1 MRPSRAECAS
11 LLEEDKAGRPTRLRR
26 RNIFSDTMTK
36 RLHAIFRG
44 QVQGIGFRYTARSLA
59 QPSHIAGWIKNL
71 SSGDVEI
78 VAEADEE
85 LLKDFLR
92 HIEDHLSGY
101 ISDKTVDW
109 QSATGEFK
117 GFEIAF

>member
-1 MRPSRAECAS
+1 
-11 LLEEDKAGRPTRLRR
+11 
-26 RNIFSDTMTK
+26 MTK
-36 RLHAIFRG
+36 RLHVIFRG
-44 QVQGIGFRYTARSLA
+44 QVQGVGFRYTARSLA
-59 QPSHIAGWIKNL
+59 QSSHITGWVKNL

-78 VAEADEE
+78 AAEGDEE

-92 HIEDHLSGY
+92 RIEDHLSGY